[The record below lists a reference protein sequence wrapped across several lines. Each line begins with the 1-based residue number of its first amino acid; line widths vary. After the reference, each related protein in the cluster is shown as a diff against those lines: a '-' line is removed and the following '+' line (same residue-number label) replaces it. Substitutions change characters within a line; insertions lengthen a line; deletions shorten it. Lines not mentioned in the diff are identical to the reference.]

1 MVGSYLRILK
11 NKNFFLLWL
20 GQVISQFGDRLAQ
33 IALIGLVYNRLGISF
48 LGLAKIMFF
57 TVLPVFLISPVAGVY
72 VDRWDKRN
80 VMMVTDFIRGV
91 LILAL
96 GLFFVHFINFTPVYI
111 AIFFCFCLGRFF
123 IPAKMALVPLLV
135 KEEDLF
141 MANSLVS
148 ITANIAAILG
158 FGVGGLIVEWWK
170 PKGAFIL
177 DGVTFFLSSLL
188 IFFITKKIAG
198 TFKPHDLV
206 EIGKDVVKKEQSL
219 FREFIEGLHYLV
231 SGESAFFSVRSFSV
245 LFSFLGA
252 LYVVFIGFI
261 QKTLGTGTKDLGFLA
276 VWLTL
281 GLFLGSLAY
290 GRVAHKFSLAK
301 TINVMLMLSSAL
313 LIAFV
318 SIIKRTPSGALAS
331 FFSFVLGFMASP
343 IVIACNSLI
352 HKRSSDNL
360 WGRIFSSLEV
370 VAHFAFILFMFITS
384 ILADKLRVPP
394 FVIIIWVGI
403 VVIIFS
409 LISLFRK
416 EEPLN

>member
-1 MVGSYLRILK
+1 MIGSYARILK

-33 IALIGLVYNRLGISF
+33 IALIGLVYNRLGVSF

-57 TVLPVFLISPVAGVY
+57 TILPVFLISPAAGVY
-72 VDRWDKRN
+72 VDRWDKRK
-80 VMMVTDFIRGV
+80 VMLVTDFIRGV
-91 LILAL
+91 LILSL
-96 GLFFVHFINFTPVYI
+96 GLFFVHFTNFTPVYI
-111 AIFFCFCLGRFF
+111 IIFFSFCLGRFF
-123 IPAKMALVPLLV
+123 IPAKMALIPLLV
-135 KEEDLF
+135 KEEDIF

-148 ITANIAAILG
+148 VTANIAAILG
-158 FGVGGLIVEWWK
+158 FGVGGLIVEWWQ
-170 PKGAFIL
+170 PKGAFLL
-177 DGVTFFLSSLL
+177 DGITFFLSSFL
-188 IFFITKKIAG
+188 IFFITKKLAG
-198 TFKPHDLV
+198 TFKPQDLV
-206 EIGKDVVKKEQSL
+206 EIGKDVVRKEKSL
-219 FREFIEGLHYLV
+219 LREFKEGLHYLV
-231 SGESAFFSVRSFSV
+231 SGESTFFSVKSLSI

-261 QKTLGTGTKDLGFLA
+261 QKTLGTGTKDLGVLA

-281 GLFLGSLAY
+281 GMFAGSLVY

-301 TINVMLMLSSAL
+301 TINVMLMLSGAF
-313 LIAFV
+313 LIIFV
-318 SIIKRTPSGALAS
+318 SIIKRIPSGVLAS
-331 FFSFVLGFMASP
+331 FFSLVLGFIASP

-352 HKRSSDNL
+352 HKKGSDNL

-384 ILADKLRVPP
+384 ILADKFKVPP
-394 FVIIIWVGI
+394 FIIIICVGTI
-403 VVIIFS
+403 VIIFS